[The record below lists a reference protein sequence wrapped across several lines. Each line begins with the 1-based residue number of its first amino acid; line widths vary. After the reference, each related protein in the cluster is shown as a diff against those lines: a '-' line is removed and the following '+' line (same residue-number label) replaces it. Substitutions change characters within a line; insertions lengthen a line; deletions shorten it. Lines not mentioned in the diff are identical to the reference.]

1 MPISNEAATH
11 ALINSKSADQ
21 PVKDFC
27 RDRQIG
33 EAKYDYWVSK
43 LKKQSIRVAG
53 TDNWHFIPLKA
64 LWHILQNPPRDKT

>member
-43 LKKQSIRVAG
+43 LKKQS
-53 TDNWHFIPLKA
+53 
-64 LWHILQNPPRDKT
+64 NPCRWYG